1 MISKVEHIGI
11 MVSDLDRSIAFYRDV
26 LGLEFVE
33 RLKNNATEIAFF
45 KVGDVQIELV
55 KGSSA
60 PYEKTD
66 GIVNHLTFTVM
77 DLDAALQM
85 LKDKGVELINS
96 EPVAIWGGMRVLFFS
111 GPDGERL
118 EFFERITSDA

>member
-26 LGLEFVE
+26 LGLELIE
-33 RLKNNATEIAFF
+33 RLKNNTAEIAFF
-45 KVGDVQIELV
+45 KVGDVEIELV
-55 KGSSA
+55 AGSSA

-66 GIVNHLTFTVM
+66 GIVNHLTFTVT

-96 EPVAIWGGMRVLFFS
+96 EPVPIWGGMRVLFFR
-111 GPDGERL
+111 GPDGEKL
-118 EFFERITSDA
+118 EFFERKAPRA